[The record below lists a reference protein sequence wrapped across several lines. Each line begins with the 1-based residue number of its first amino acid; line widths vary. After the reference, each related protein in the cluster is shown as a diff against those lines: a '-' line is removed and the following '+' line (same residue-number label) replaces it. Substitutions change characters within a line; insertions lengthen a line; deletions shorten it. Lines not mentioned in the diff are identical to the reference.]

1 MDRSSTV
8 TTPEPSRKRVLCW
21 VAGLGIGIAEYDM
34 VEVKILKN
42 GGPCTPEGR
51 LYPVCCSRV
60 ATQQDAESVEAGAKK
75 AKVEADITAP
85 VDSTGMDAASVNI
98 LPPATGA
105 AATMSVASQF
115 H

>member
-8 TTPEPSRKRVLCW
+8 TTPEPSRKRVFSWIVRLW
-21 VAGLGIGIAEYDM
+21 IGIAEYDM

-42 GGPCTPEGR
+42 GGPCTPESR
-51 LYPVCCSRV
+51 SHRVWCSRV
-60 ATQQDAESVEAGAKK
+60 ATQPDAESVEAGAKK

-85 VDSTGMDAASVNI
+85 VDSTGMDAASVSI

>member
-21 VAGLGIGIAEYDM
+21 LAGLGIGIAEYDM

-51 LYPVCCSRV
+51 LYPVC
-60 ATQQDAESVEAGAKK
+60 
-75 AKVEADITAP
+75 
-85 VDSTGMDAASVNI
+85 
-98 LPPATGA
+98 
-105 AATMSVASQF
+105 
-115 H
+115 